1 MLNVLYV
8 TSFFTHWSFFTYC
21 SCIRKY
27 CCNLVS
33 LHLAESP
40 LCQRSW
46 HTKSIW
52 GSFILGIWE
61 THICSYS
68 GMPWESDCL
77 LLNWLVSFNSSLL
90 NHIYNLYSEFLNSVN
105 YFFNDFY
112 LQTKLVDLS
121 LLSAAEIDWLNNY
134 HSQVWEKV
142 SKSRWRL

>member
-52 GSFILGIWE
+52 GSFIFGIWE
-61 THICSYS
+61 THICSHS

-90 NHIYNLYSEFLNSVN
+90 NRIYNLYSEFLNSVN
-105 YFFNDFY
+105 YFLMIFTCRHNWLTY
-112 LQTKLVDLS
+112 LCC
-121 LLSAAEIDWLNNY
+121 LLL
-134 HSQVWEKV
+134 
-142 SKSRWRL
+142 RLIGSTITIHKFGRR